1 MIGRIHNKAHCT
13 KLNLHVRKKVRNWK
27 IVKTKVNRWYLVVT
41 HWGSAGHRGS
51 LLAGRRKERIVTY
64 SNTSLQTG
72 KRSND
77 LADIYYLLVENCLHC
92 LFRIEPR
99 LRGDWGETDVL
110 LHNPEYSSLQKQ
122 HGGCARRWEDF
133 RLIYFLMS
141 SFLKATMFL
150 MVNWL
155 DSFGFILK
163 IMSYVSFFVENG
175 RTVVALSLIIMS
187 TQFCNYFPFLVD
199 ICRVCRAEGTQD
211 RPLYHPCIC
220 TGSIKFIHQDW

>member
-1 MIGRIHNKAHCT
+1 MIWVSFKCQTLKMIGRIHNKAHCT

-99 LRGDWGETDVL
+99 LRGDWGETWCIASQPRILFFTETTWRMCTKVGRFPTYL
-110 LHNPEYSSLQKQ
+110 FPYVV
-122 HGGCARRWEDF
+122 
-133 RLIYFLMS
+133 
-141 SFLKATMFL
+141 FLKGYN
-150 MVNWL
+150 VPY
-155 DSFGFILK
+155 G
-163 IMSYVSFFVENG
+163 
-175 RTVVALSLIIMS
+175 
-187 TQFCNYFPFLVD
+187 
-199 ICRVCRAEGTQD
+199 
-211 RPLYHPCIC
+211 
-220 TGSIKFIHQDW
+220 